1 MKPLLLYLFLILAI
15 PFSYGARED
24 SLRVSLLT
32 CSPGPRSFEL
42 FGHSGIRVQGPSPE
56 MDLVFH
62 YGLFDYDAPHFIYRF
77 TKGETDY
84 MMGVTSFSDFVF
96 AYAMRNSGITELE
109 LNLSRQEKEDLL
121 RALAVNNLPQNR
133 VYRYNFLYDNCATRP
148 RDIIVKNIQGKIR
161 YEEPVEKT
169 TFRTMIHDCTFT
181 DQWLT
186 FGIDLALGEPLDRPI
201 TYQEEMFLPSVLEEA
216 FSKASII
223 VSQDSIRP
231 LVSSVEE
238 ILPASSDLFIESN
251 GTFFSPQVCCW
262 AFFILILGISI
273 YEIIRHRTFRIIDTV
288 VFTVYGLA
296 GCIVAFLM
304 FVSAHP
310 ATYFNYSIFWVNP
323 LLLILPVI
331 VWVKKLKKVVLY
343 YHFVN
348 FAVLLCLLV
357 GWAWLPQKMNNAF
370 IPLVLVLAIRS
381 LTNIIVSYRGEK

>member
-1 MKPLLLYLFLILAI
+1 
-15 PFSYGARED
+15 
-24 SLRVSLLT
+24 
-32 CSPGPRSFEL
+32 
-42 FGHSGIRVQGPSPE
+42 
-56 MDLVFH
+56 
-62 YGLFDYDAPHFIYRF
+62 
-77 TKGETDY
+77 
-84 MMGVTSFSDFVF
+84 
-96 AYAMRNSGITELE
+96 
-109 LNLSRQEKEDLL
+109 
-121 RALAVNNLPQNR
+121 
-133 VYRYNFLYDNCATRP
+133 
-148 RDIIVKNIQGKIR
+148 
-161 YEEPVEKT
+161 
-169 TFRTMIHDCTFT
+169 MIHDCTFT